1 MSDATGYKVRWKS
14 GGQNY
19 NAGQE
24 APITSGSTDNYTISG
39 LNNGTQYT
47 VRVIA
52 TKTGANDG
60 PPSFDVVGTPSAILP
75 TVTFGPGSFTASE
88 NGATARVTVELS
100 VPAAVTIPL
109 RVQHRNGASSADYSG
124 VPRRLI
130 FANGA
135 TIRSFTVT
143 AVDDSDNDDNE
154 KLRIQFDNLPASFE
168 AGARSAITVKLRDN
182 DEGNS
187 LPLFDPAN
195 ELRNLEENTA
205 ANQDVGL
212 PITATDAD
220 GDSLTYTFSGPDMDR
235 FTFTP
240 STAQLRTKSG
250 QTYDYETHQLF
261 VVRVTADDGNGG
273 TKTATVVIYVRD
285 VAEPPQAPT
294 RLTLVQAYPTSM
306 ALSWTPPDNAG
317 RPAITGYD
325 LQYRKSSDSAWTAS
339 LQGITDTND
348 SITGLDPST
357 SYHVQVR
364 ANNDEGKGAWSSTL
378 SRSTPSSSPGISI
391 TRTNL
396 TVTEGDQTG
405 VTYLIVLGSQ
415 PTADVHVYF
424 SGYDGT
430 TVAPHSRSKTFN
442 TLTWNVPRQV
452 LLRTIE
458 DADATDETVTITHRV
473 ESDDA
478 DYHGIT
484 VSDLTVNVIDN
495 DTPQVTGVWTQPG
508 DRQLVVNW
516 TATDKA
522 TGYKVQ
528 WKAPGDNYNTNA
540 RMATITS
547 GSTTTYT
554 IPNLTNGTEYTVR
567 VTATWTGHTDGQESE
582 EATGTPTATP

>member
-1 MSDATGYKVRWKS
+1 MPLSNLLKSAAGTCPFCHQKAGILYREHPECRLAHQAGWHEMVQLAAQAAGSPDFDESHLRLTLSAVAKISYGNGDTVNQALEEGWK
-14 GGQNY
+14 
-19 NAGQE
+19 
-24 APITSGSTDNYTISG
+24 
-39 LNNGTQYT
+39 L
-47 VRVIA
+47 
-52 TKTGANDG
+52 
-60 PPSFDVVGTPSAILP
+60 
-75 TVTFGPGSFTASE
+75 
-88 NGATARVTVELS
+88 
-100 VPAAVTIPL
+100 
-109 RVQHRNGASSADYSG
+109 G
-124 VPRRLI
+124 VL
-130 FANGA
+130 G
-135 TIRSFTVT
+135 
-143 AVDDSDNDDNE
+143 D
-154 KLRIQFDNLPASFE
+154 LPAGFE
-168 AGARSAITVKLRDN
+168 AGTRSAITVKLKDN
-182 DEGNS
+182 DGGNS
-187 LPLFDPAN
+187 LPIFDPAN
-195 ELRNLEENTA
+195 EIRDLVENTA
-205 ANQDVGL
+205 PNQNVGL

-250 QTYDYETHQLF
+250 QTYDYETHEQF

-273 TKTATVVIYVRD
+273 TKTATVVISVRD
-285 VAEPPQAPT
+285 VDEPPPAPT

-325 LQYRKSSDSAWTAS
+325 LQYRKSSESAWTAG

-364 ANNDEGKGAWSSTL
+364 ANNDEGAGVWSSTL

-391 TRTNL
+391 TKTTLR
-396 TVTEGDQTG
+396 VAEGDQTG
-405 VTYLIVLGSQ
+405 RIYLVVLGSQ
-415 PTADVHVYF
+415 PTADVLVYF
-424 SGYDGT
+424 SGYET
-430 TVAPHSRSKTFN
+430 STVAPHRPATVFN
-442 TLTWNVPRQV
+442 PLNWNAPREV
-452 LLRTIE
+452 RLRTIE

-508 DRQLVVNW
+508 DRQLTVNW
-516 TATDKA
+516 AAADKA

-567 VTATWTGHTDGQESE
+567 VTATWAGHTDGQESE

>member
-1 MSDATGYKVRWKS
+1 MVIRVR
-14 GGQNY
+14 
-19 NAGQE
+19 
-24 APITSGSTDNYTISG
+24 
-39 LNNGTQYT
+39 
-47 VRVIA
+47 
-52 TKTGANDG
+52 
-60 PPSFDVVGTPSAILP
+60 
-75 TVTFGPGSFTASE
+75 
-88 NGATARVTVELS
+88 
-100 VPAAVTIPL
+100 
-109 RVQHRNGASSADYSG
+109 
-124 VPRRLI
+124 
-130 FANGA
+130 
-135 TIRSFTVT
+135 
-143 AVDDSDNDDNE
+143 
-154 KLRIQFDNLPASFE
+154 
-168 AGARSAITVKLRDN
+168 
-182 DEGNS
+182 
-187 LPLFDPAN
+187 
-195 ELRNLEENTA
+195 
-205 ANQDVGL
+205 
-212 PITATDAD
+212 
-220 GDSLTYTFSGPDMDR
+220 DMD
-235 FTFTP
+235 
-240 STAQLRTKSG
+240 
-250 QTYDYETHQLF
+250 
-261 VVRVTADDGNGG
+261 
-273 TKTATVVIYVRD
+273 
-285 VAEPPQAPT
+285 EPPQAPT
-294 RLTLVQAYPTSM
+294 GLTLVQAYPTSM
-306 ALSWTPPDNAG
+306 ALSWTEPDNSG
-317 RPAITGYD
+317 RPPITGYD
-325 LQYRKSSDSAWTAS
+325 LQYRKSTESTWTAG
-339 LQGITDTND
+339 LQGLTDTSD

-391 TRTNL
+391 TKTTL

-458 DADATDETVTITHRV
+458 DADATDETVTINHRV

-528 WKAPGDNYNTNA
+528 WKAPGDNYNTYS
-540 RMATITS
+540 RSATITG
-547 GSTTTYT
+547 GSTTTHT
-554 IPNLTNGTEYTVR
+554 IPNLTNGTEYKVL